1 MAVAASALP
10 SLLFSLVSAPSFFC
24 WGVEVVGV
32 EVEAVGV
39 EAEADGG

>member
-1 MAVAASALP
+1 MAVVASALF

-32 EVEAVGV
+32 EAEVG
-39 EAEADGG
+39 GG